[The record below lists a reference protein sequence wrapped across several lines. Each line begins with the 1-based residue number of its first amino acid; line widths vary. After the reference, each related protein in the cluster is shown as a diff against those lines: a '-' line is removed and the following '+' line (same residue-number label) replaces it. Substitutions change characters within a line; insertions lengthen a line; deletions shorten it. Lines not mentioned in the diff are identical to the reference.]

1 MTEKQVGFR
10 IKVSFRHRYYVDRKK
25 IPYFPSPDM
34 IPKIITRSLII
45 ILAAVAALA
54 VYAAFSIVSY
64 ADGSYAGSA
73 DAAVV
78 LGAAVWGEK
87 PSPVF
92 RERINHAVTLY
103 RAGRVKKLI
112 FTGAPDS
119 GNEPAESIAARAY
132 AVKQGVPGSD
142 ILVEDRSHTTEENLK
157 YALGLSRAHGLKT
170 LLIVSDP
177 LHMKRAML
185 LAGDLGMDARQA
197 PTPTTRVRSFGNK
210 AQFLVR
216 ELYYFALYHVKKLS
230 CGTGCRV

>member
-1 MTEKQVGFR
+1 MKLR
-10 IKVSFRHRYYVDRKK
+10 IFSRALLV
-25 IPYFPSPDM
+25 
-34 IPKIITRSLII
+34 
-45 ILAAVAALA
+45 ILAVLTAL
-54 VYAAFSIVSY
+54 VSYAAFSIVSY
-64 ADGSYAGSA
+64 ADGSGAGTA

-119 GNEPAESIAARAY
+119 RNEPAESIAAKTY
-132 AVKQGVPGSD
+132 AMEQGVPERD
-142 ILVEDRSHTTEENLK
+142 ILVEEMSRTTEENLR
-157 YALGLSRAHGLKT
+157 YALLLSRAHGLKT

-185 LAGDLGMDARQA
+185 MAKDLGMDARQA
-197 PTPTTRVRSFGNK
+197 PTPTTRVRSIGSQ
-210 AQFLVR
+210 ALFLSR
-216 ELYYFALYHVKKLS
+216 ELYFYASYHVKKLA
-230 CGTGCRV
+230 CGPACLN

>member
-1 MTEKQVGFR
+1 MKF
-10 IKVSFRHRYYVDRKK
+10 KF
-25 IPYFPSPDM
+25 
-34 IPKIITRSLII
+34 ITRALLVV
-45 ILAAVAALA
+45 LALVAVLLA
-54 VYAAFSIVSY
+54 YAAFSIVSY
-64 ADGSYAGSA
+64 ADGSCAGSA

-132 AVKQGVPGSD
+132 AVKRGVPEAD

-157 YALGLSRAHGLKT
+157 YALELSRAHGLKT

-185 LAGDLGMDARQA
+185 MAGDLGMDARQA
-197 PTPTTRVRSFGNK
+197 PTPTSRVRSFGSK
-210 AQFLVR
+210 ALFLSR
-216 ELYYFALYHVKKLS
+216 ELYYFASYHVKKLS
-230 CGTGCRV
+230 CGTACRN